1 MVIWPFTCINI
12 ITRRA
17 YSLVDLAVNTSRPHY
32 YNPPKRGGKVTKK
45 LVQPLK
51 SFYFREKSFNIFYL
65 PMKFAIIQERKSPPD
80 RRVVLDPTSCQK
92 LLSDFPSA
100 KLVVETSPIRIFS
113 DAEYAKV
120 GLEVVKDVSEA
131 DVLIGVKEV
140 PIDALIPNKSYFFFS
155 HTIKKQPYNRE
166 LLRAILDKNITL
178 YDHETLI
185 NKNKHRLIG
194 FGYYAGVVG
203 AYNGMR
209 TLGLKQNIFELPK
222 ATTLSGRQALNTEL
236 DQITL
241 PNIKIILTGTGR
253 VGQGAKEILDHL
265 KIKKASVDDFLN
277 KNYNEAVYVQLD
289 VLDYCERVDG
299 QQLGKSDLFK
309 HPEAYRST
317 FDRFTSVADLFV
329 AGHFYGKGAPAF
341 FTRDQA
347 KAESFKLKVVADI
360 SCDIDGPVACTIRPS
375 TIESPI
381 YGYDPQSETEVDF
394 KNTNAIAVMAVDNLP
409 CELPKDASEGFG
421 EIFVKDIIPCFFNK
435 DAYGILERSR
445 MTKNGQLT
453 PAFSYLQAYV
463 DSSE

>member
-113 DAEYAKV
+113 DAEYTKV

-209 TLGLKQNIFELPK
+209 TLGLKQTIFELPK

-265 KIKKASVDDFLN
+265 NIKKVSVDDFLN
-277 KNYNEAVYVQLD
+277 KDFTEAVYVLLD
-289 VLDYCERVDG
+289 VLDYCERIDG
-299 QQLGKSDLFK
+299 QHLGKSDLFK

-381 YGYDPQSETEVDF
+381 YGYDPQTETEVDF
-394 KNTNAIAVMAVDNLP
+394 RNTNAIAVMAVDNLP

-435 DAYGILERSR
+435 DAYGVLERSR
-445 MTKNGQLT
+445 MTKNRQLT

-463 DSSE
+463 DGSE

>member
-166 LLRAILDKNITL
+166 LLHAILDKNITL

-222 ATTLSGRQALNTEL
+222 ATTLNGRVELNAQL
-236 DQITL
+236 DQISL

-265 KIKKASVDDFLN
+265 NIKKVSVDDFLN

-421 EIFVKDIIPCFFNK
+421 YTFVKDIIPSFFNK
-435 DAYGILERSR
+435 DVYGVLERSR